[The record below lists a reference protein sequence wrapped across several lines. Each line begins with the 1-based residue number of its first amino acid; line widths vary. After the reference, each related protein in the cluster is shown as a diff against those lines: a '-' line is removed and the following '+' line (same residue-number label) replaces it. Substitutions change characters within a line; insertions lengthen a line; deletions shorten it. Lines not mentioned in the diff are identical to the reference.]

1 MFHFGDPAETARI
14 YWDRAVKIRGPKAP
28 AKSIDE
34 MTLTQLKNALVYCRA
49 AHALAETELQPKE
62 VLDVLVAQ
70 YDEVFKAL
78 ASVDEVLHNAVK
90 KNTHKYLGGYDK
102 DNIAKY
108 RAMVGISPSES

>member
-1 MFHFGDPAETARI
+1 MFHFGDPAETAKI

-34 MTLTQLKNALVYCRA
+34 MSLNQLKNALVYCRA

-70 YDEVFKAL
+70 YDEVFEAL
-78 ASVDEVLHNAVK
+78 ASVDSTLRDAVK
-90 KNTHKYLGGYDK
+90 LNKHKYLGGYGK

-108 RAMVGISPSES
+108 KAMVGLGPSES